1 MVLSTTAIP
10 VAYERRRLPN
20 GLRVVACQ
28 LRDTRAASARVFL
41 DGGSRAE
48 PDDLAGVAHF
58 LEHAVFKGTERWPTA
73 KELGLATERVG
84 GAADAFTDK
93 DHAGFIVHGPADYLS
108 LFLGVLADLLMHPRL
123 EPAEIERER
132 DVIAEELRACRDD
145 SDDMAKTSLERSV
158 WPKHPLGREILGTVR
173 TIRNMSRDDL
183 QAYRAS
189 WYTPR
194 AAVVSVASSLPTDA
208 VFAQVEDAFGGWSGG
223 EAPGWRPA
231 PDPPK
236 GPVLQV
242 QARRAEQVR
251 FRLGFPVPSRR
262 DPRRHALDILAT
274 SLAGPATS
282 RLELRLREELALV
295 YDVSASLE
303 QYADTGLLSLAAGV
317 ATDNVN
323 PALRAMLGELRELRV
338 GLPVDEV
345 ERIKDYLA
353 GRWLCAEGTDF
364 HASFAGRDE
373 QVFGTPTTVDEEIR
387 RVRAVDLDELRILA
401 QELFT
406 PERLFLSVVGPYR
419 HTAALDRLLGD
430 L

>member
-1 MVLSTTAIP
+1 MALTASP
-10 VAYERRRLPN
+10 VPVVYERRRLDN
-20 GLRVVACQ
+20 GLRVVATQ
-28 LRDTRAASARVFL
+28 LHDTRAASARVFL

-48 PDDLAGVAHF
+48 PDQLAGVAHF

-73 KELGLATERVG
+73 KELGLATERYG

-93 DHAGFIVHGPADYLS
+93 DHAGFIVHGPADYLP
-108 LFLGVLADLLMHPRL
+108 LFLEVLADLLIHPKL
-123 EPAEIERER
+123 EPAELERER

-145 SDDMAKTSLERSV
+145 SDDMAKTALERSL
-158 WPKHPLGREILGTVR
+158 WPKHPLGREILGTAR
-173 TIRNMSRDDL
+173 TIRNMSRADL
-183 QAYRAS
+183 QAYRAL

-194 AAVVSVASSLPTDA
+194 GAVVSVASSLPTEAVFDA
-208 VFAQVEDAFGGWSGG
+208 VEAAFGAWRG
-223 EAPGWRPA
+223 EAPPGWRAA
-231 PDPPK
+231 PEPPK
-236 GPVLQV
+236 GPVRLV

-251 FRLGFPVPSRR
+251 FRLGFPVPPRR
-262 DPRRHALDILAT
+262 DPRRYALDILST

-295 YDVSASLE
+295 YDVSANLE
-303 QYADTGLLSLAAGV
+303 QYDDTGLLALAAGV

-323 PALRAMLGELRELRV
+323 QALRAMIGELRELRD
-338 GLPVDEV
+338 GLPADEV
-345 ERIKDYLA
+345 ERVKDYLA

-373 QVFGTPTTVDEEIR
+373 QVFGAPTTVDEEIR
-387 RVRAVDLDELRILA
+387 RVRAVGVDELRALA

-406 PERLFLSVVGPYR
+406 PERLYLSVVGPYR

>member
-1 MVLSTTAIP
+1 MSISASAIP
-10 VAYERRRLPN
+10 VTYDRRQLPN
-20 GLRVVACQ
+20 GLRVVASQ

-48 PDDLAGVAHF
+48 PADLAGVAHF

-93 DHAGFIVHGPADYLS
+93 DHAGFIVHGPADYLR
-108 LFLGVLADLLMHPRL
+108 LFLDVLADLLVRPLL
-123 EPAEIERER
+123 EPAELERER

-145 SDDMAKTSLERSV
+145 SDDMAKTALENAL
-158 WPKHPLGREILGTVR
+158 WPKHPLGREILGTAR
-173 TIRNMSRDDL
+173 TIRSMTRDDL
-183 QAYRAS
+183 NAYRAG

-194 AAVVSVASSLPTDA
+194 AAVVAVASCLPTED
-208 VFAQVEDAFGGWSGG
+208 VFAAVEQAFGGWRG
-223 EAPGWRPA
+223 EAPPGWRPA
-231 PDPPK
+231 PPPPP

-242 QARRAEQVR
+242 QSRRAEQVR
-251 FRLGFPVPSRR
+251 FRIGFPVPARPDARR
-262 DPRRHALDILAT
+262 YALDILTT

-282 RLELRLREELALV
+282 RLELSLREELALV

-303 QYADTGLLSLAAGV
+303 QYEDTGLMSLAAGV
-317 ATDNVN
+317 ATDKVN
-323 PALRAMLGELRELRV
+323 QALRAIVDELRSLRE
-338 GLPVDEV
+338 GMPPDEV
-345 ERIKDYLA
+345 ERVKDYLT

-373 QVFGTPTTVDEEIR
+373 QVFGKPSTVDEEIAR
-387 RVRAVDLDELRILA
+387 LRAVGIDELRELA
-401 QELFT
+401 GEVFR
-406 PERLFLSVVGPYR
+406 PERLFFSVVGPYR
-419 HTAALDRLLGD
+419 HTSALDRLLGE

>member
-1 MVLSTTAIP
+1 MLPASAIP
-10 VAYERRRLPN
+10 VTYERRRLPN
-20 GLRVVACQ
+20 GLRVVASQ

-93 DHAGFIVHGPADYLS
+93 DHAGFIVHGPADYLP
-108 LFLGVLADLLMHPRL
+108 LFLDVLADLLVRPLL
-123 EPAEIERER
+123 EPAELERER

-145 SDDMAKTSLERSV
+145 SDDMAKTALERAL
-158 WPKHPLGREILGTVR
+158 WPKHPLGREILGTAR
-173 TIRNMSRDDL
+173 TIRTMSRDDL
-183 QAYRAS
+183 NAYRAA

-194 AAVVSVASSLPTDA
+194 AAVVAVASCLPTEA
-208 VFAQVEDAFGGWSGG
+208 VFAAVEEAFGSWQGG
-223 EAPGWRPA
+223 DQPGWRPA
-231 PDPPK
+231 PEPPN

-242 QARRAEQVR
+242 QSRRAEQVR
-251 FRLGFPVPSRR
+251 FRLGFPVPPRP
-262 DPRRHALDILAT
+262 DPRRYALDILTT

-282 RLELRLREELALV
+282 RLELRLREDLALV
-295 YDVSASLE
+295 YDVSATLE
-303 QYADTGLLSLAAGV
+303 QYEDTGLMSLAAGV
-317 ATDNVN
+317 ATDKVN
-323 PALRAMLGELRELRV
+323 QALRAVLDELRSLRE
-338 GLPVDEV
+338 GMPPDEV
-345 ERIKDYLA
+345 ERVKDYLT

-373 QVFGTPTTVDEEIR
+373 QVFGQPSTVDEEIAR
-387 RVRAVDLDELRILA
+387 LRAVDVDELRTLA
-401 QELFT
+401 GELFR
-406 PERLFLSVVGPYR
+406 PERLFFSVVGSYR
-419 HTAALDRLLGD
+419 HTSALDRLLGE